1 MSVPTLR
8 WLQIHRYEQFN
19 PVRIEFSEHENL
31 ILGVNG
37 AGKTRLLKLLRAIL
51 SMDFGELRGQP
62 FDVEFELL
70 TVRSRNAESP
80 VTIRGRVYDEMLV
93 SADGPGDFPGSMPR
107 QGVSLAAT
115 LVYESED
122 TKFTCELKNG
132 EMSVR
137 EVNGAFEE
145 VVSYRGEGALLPPF
159 RRSDTSET
167 ARKILDMY
175 PICES
180 AFVSE
185 ADQEFQVLTRELEYA
200 VFLAATRKD
209 RKISI
214 DPAERLGR
222 LFSHDLFPFIFMV
235 VSVMDRDSISTGL
248 PPFAFVSRSSV
259 QEGALRQAELQD
271 RIWGAIG
278 AQNVQFVP
286 NVVREKD
293 NLIECRG
300 LGLRVRFVDGTEMI
314 DSELTFGQRRFLYA
328 GLMLMAHPSAPFLM
342 DEVDN
347 GLHPRLVETLLNL
360 LAGRQIFLAS
370 HNKLVIDYTSFDGP
384 EDVQKKIH
392 VVDRGEDGRQ
402 TVRTFDDVT
411 ARSVYEKI
419 AVAIQSP
426 SEVLLAEGLW

>member
-1 MSVPTLR
+1 MSIPTLR

-51 SMDFGELRGQP
+51 SMDFGELRAQP

-70 TVRSRNAESP
+70 TVRSEKAKRS
-80 VTIRGRVYDEMLV
+80 VTIRGRVQAVVASVEVPD
-93 SADGPGDFPGSMPR
+93 DFPSAMPR
-107 QGVSLAAT
+107 EGMSLAAM
-115 LVYESED
+115 LEVESEN
-122 TKFTCELKNG
+122 TKISCELKNG
-132 EMSVR
+132 EMTVR
-137 EVNGAFEE
+137 ESSGAFEE
-145 VVSYRGEGALLPPF
+145 KVPYRGALLPPF
-159 RRSDTSET
+159 RHSNMSEMV
-167 ARKILDMY
+167 RKAFSMH
-175 PICES
+175 PVCES
-180 AFVSE
+180 VFLSE
-185 ADQEFQVLTRELEYA
+185 ADQEFQILTREVEYS
-200 VFLAATRKD
+200 VEGTLD
-209 RKISI
+209 RRNVSI
-214 DPAERLGR
+214 AYAERLGK
-222 LFSHDLFPFIFMV
+222 LLMHDLLPLIFEVLSNPDQGPGSKAIRFPFGARQEL
-235 VSVMDRDSISTGL
+235 RDGAVGQDKILTGIYR
-248 PPFAFVSRSSV
+248 AIR
-259 QEGALRQAELQD
+259 AQD
-271 RIWGAIG
+271 VRY
-278 AQNVQFVP
+278 FP
-286 NVVREKD
+286 NVVREKGE
-293 NLIECRG
+293 NLDCRG
-300 LGLRVRFVDGTEMI
+300 LGLRVRFVDGTEVV

-370 HNKLVIDYTSFDGP
+370 HNKLVIDYTNFDGP

-402 TVRTFDDVT
+402 TVRTFDDAT